1 MMAKLRGLFLVTFW
15 FVSIALFGPV
25 IIFLTWLTK
34 DENYM
39 YKPIGAVI
47 RIGLKLVGVKVD
59 VRGLDHLDP
68 KQAYI
73 FTPNHQSFIEVP
85 LFVTYL
91 GRNPGYLAKK
101 EVFKY
106 PVFGTGI
113 RLMKVI
119 PVDRSNS
126 PAAVESARLATT
138 YIREGKSYMVYPEG
152 TRSPD
157 GKMLPFKKG
166 AFIMAIEAG
175 VPIVP
180 VTVSGAAR
188 VMPKNEFNVFPST
201 VHLTVHE
208 PISTVGY
215 SKENVIELM
224 QRTREKI
231 YSALSAEEAG
241 ITAQ

>member
-15 FVSIALFGPV
+15 FVSIALFGP
-25 IIFLTWLTK
+25 IIITLTWLTK

-39 YKPIGAVI
+39 YKPIGMVI
-47 RIGLKLVGVKVD
+47 RIGLALIGVKVD
-59 VRGLDHLDP
+59 VRGLEQLDP
-68 KQAYI
+68 HQAYI

-106 PVFGTGI
+106 PIFGTGI
-113 RLMKVI
+113 RLMKII

-126 PAAVESARLATT
+126 PAAVESARLATR

-180 VTVSGAAR
+180 VSVSGATK
-188 VMPKNEFNVFPST
+188 VMPKGEFKVFPST
-201 VHLTVHE
+201 VHVTVHK
-208 PISTVGY
+208 PISTAGY
-215 SKENVIELM
+215 SKENVAELM
-224 QRTREKI
+224 RQTREKI
-231 YSALSAEEAG
+231 YSALSREEVSSD
-241 ITAQ
+241 

>member
-1 MMAKLRGLFLVTFW
+1 MMAKLRGLFLVMFW
-15 FVSIALFGPV
+15 FVSIALFGP
-25 IIFLTWLTK
+25 IIITLTWLTK
-34 DENYM
+34 NENYM
-39 YKPIGAVI
+39 YKPIGVVI
-47 RIGLKLVGVKVD
+47 RIGLWLVGVKVE
-59 VRGLDHLDP
+59 VVGLEHLEANQP
-68 KQAYI
+68 YI

-85 LFVTYL
+85 LFVTFL

-106 PVFGTGI
+106 PIFGTGI

-126 PAAVESARLATT
+126 PAAVESARLATK

-175 VPIVP
+175 VPVVP
-180 VTVSGAAR
+180 VTVSGATR
-188 VMPKNEFNVFPST
+188 VMPKGEFKVFPAT
-201 VHLTVHE
+201 VRVTVHE
-208 PISTVGY
+208 PIRTTGY
-215 SKENVIELM
+215 AKENVAELM

-231 YSALSAEEAG
+231 YSALSAEEIA
-241 ITAQ
+241 